1 MINREKIGFWEAFSL
16 GVGGMIGGGIF
27 AVLGLS
33 IQLSRSAAPL
43 AFLLAGL
50 IALVTSYSYAKLSV
64 RYPSE
69 GGTIEFLVKAFGNGW
84 FSGGLNLLLLS
95 SYIVMISLYAYAF
108 GSYGANVVNL
118 GNPLITKH
126 ILITSAIVIFTLIN
140 AMGAVMS
147 GKTEDALVGFKLAVL
162 MFVVGVGLGFVNPNK
177 LSPSTWA
184 TPISI
189 VAGGMIIFLAYE
201 GFELIANTGNDVED
215 TSILPR
221 VFYSAVLLVI
231 FVYVTVAIVAVGTLS
246 YDDIVGSR
254 DYALAVA
261 AEPSLG
267 KAGFWLITFAALAS
281 TSSAINAT
289 MYGTARASY
298 MVAKYG
304 ELPKSVQKTVWK
316 HAYEGLI
323 VISILSLIF
332 ANTASL
338 ESISTAGSGGFL
350 LIFFFVNL
358 AALRLRDRLKINPSI
373 PFVGTFLT
381 LVALSILV
389 YRMAL
394 DSLGDL
400 AVFGALILFSFLL
413 EGLYRKFTGR
423 NIQFYVDERLKK
435 REENL
440 RSWKKWIGNLVD
452 TITDVFD
459 DAEIYLVGSIARGEL
474 HKADDIDLL
483 IFTSNPPS
491 GREMGKLRKSIKTR
505 AGLTKLHSVDL
516 HFEDMKLK
524 DDSLKKAG
532 RYSAIHT
539 GSKS

>member
-1 MINREKIGFWEAFSL
+1 MINRERIGFWEAFSL

-33 IQLSRSAAPL
+33 IQLSKSAAPL
-43 AFLLAGL
+43 AFFLAGL

-84 FSGGLNLLLLS
+84 FSGGLNLMLLS

-108 GSYGANVVNL
+108 GSYGANVVNF
-118 GNPLITKH
+118 GNPIITKH
-126 ILITSAIVIFTLIN
+126 VLITFAIVVFTLIN
-140 AMGAVMS
+140 AMGAVIS
-147 GKTEDALVGFKLAVL
+147 GKTEDALVGFKLSIL
-162 MFVVGVGLGFVNPNK
+162 LFVVGVSFGLVNSEK
-177 LSPSTWA
+177 LSPATWA
-184 TPISI
+184 GPVSI

-215 TSILPR
+215 TSILPKA
-221 VFYSAVLLVI
+221 FYSAVLLVI
-231 FVYVTVAIVAVGTLS
+231 FVYIMVAIVAVGTLS
-246 YDDIVGSR
+246 YDDIVKSR

-267 KAGFWLITFAALAS
+267 KTGFWLITFAALAS

-289 MYGTARASY
+289 LYGTARASY

-304 ELPKSVQKTVWK
+304 ELPKSVQRPIWR

-323 VISILSLIF
+323 AISIFSLIF

-358 AALRLRDRLKINPSI
+358 AALKLRDRLKINPLI
-373 PFVGTFLT
+373 PFAGALLTFG
-381 LVALSILV
+381 ALSVLV

-394 DSLGDL
+394 SNLNDL
-400 AVFGALILFSFLL
+400 AIFGALVLFSFLL
-413 EGLYRKFTGR
+413 EAIYRNFTGR
-423 NIQFYVDERLKK
+423 KIQSYIDERLKK

-440 RSWKKWIGNLVD
+440 RNWKKWIGSFANS
-452 TITDVFD
+452 ITDVFD

-474 HKADDIDLL
+474 HKADDVDILV
-483 IFTSNPPS
+483 FTSNPPS
-491 GREMGKLRKSIKTR
+491 EKEIKKLKRDLKRR
-505 AGLTKLHSVDL
+505 AGLTELHSVDL
-516 HFEDMKLK
+516 HFEDKKLK
-524 DDSLKKAG
+524 ELALKKEE
-532 RYSAIHT
+532 RYEAINT
-539 GSKS
+539 GSN